1 MESESMVSSKIVE
14 ELRVRTIKNFMDV
27 LILTELKNG
36 SLSGY
41 DLIAVIHRRFD
52 ILLSPATV
60 YAKVYSLERDGLI
73 KGSFTQQKRVFELTD
88 KGEQNIKVI
97 LKANEKIQ
105 NVLRNVLLLNATEQS
120 PTPT

>member
-1 MESESMVSSKIVE
+1 MASSKIVE
-14 ELRVRTIKNFMDV
+14 ELCMRTVKNFMDV

-41 DLIAVIHRRFD
+41 DVIAVIHRRFG

-60 YAKVYSLERDGLI
+60 YTKLYSLERDGLI
-73 KGSFTQQKRVFELTD
+73 KGSFTQRKRVFELTD